1 MKNLVFTSV
10 ATTALLFGA
19 ATVNASDSF
28 APIAANKASSAI
40 SVAANGA
47 KPGGMHMPRPGGMH
61 MPKPGGVHMPRPGG
75 MHMPKPGGVHM
86 PRPGGMHMPRPNMPR
101 PHMGG
106 YHGPRG
112 NWHGGHNAPGGY
124 TSYRRPFRGFIM
136 PSYWINPGFHVSNYS
151 VYGLRAPTNGY
162 NWSRYYD
169 DAVLTDRRGYVYDSV
184 GNVPWQSAPAY
195 NTQPVYQ
202 QPVYAPTMNAD
213 RSVYLEDDMPVN
225 ASTEAGTYEGQ
236 WTGGYVDSQRQT
248 YRGQWEGKYEG
259 EDGRQYEGT
268 YRGTAVGAPVYNSGT
283 GANDSYGYTSGQPDE
298 DEDYEPA
305 RSAPVNQGA
314 PYQTPSYQA
323 PSYQNAPYQSSD
335 YRGSDGYSVPGGY
348 ETYERC
354 LRSRG
359 IAGGAIGAILGGVAG
374 NRIAGRGNRLPGS
387 IIGGGIGAIA
397 GAGVERLANK
407 CTKHLPRPQYRPATN
422 YPPQQGYPQ
431 GYPQSYPQGYPQSAP
446 SGYGWTQGYYYPQQ
460 PAATT
465 TVTVVPGN
473 MVTTTTTTEEV
484 IYENVYTNVR
494 PKGKALRRPAPT
506 RKRCAC

>member
-1 MKNLVFTSV
+1 MKKLVFTGV
-10 ATTALLFGA
+10 ATTALLLS
-19 ATVNASDSF
+19 ATAVNASDSF
-28 APIAANKASSAI
+28 APMPESKAMSAVKV
-40 SVAANGA
+40 SANGA
-47 KPGGMHMPRPGGMH
+47 KPGGMHMP
-61 MPKPGGVHMPRPGG
+61 K
-75 MHMPKPGGVHM
+75 
-86 PRPGGMHMPRPNMPR
+86 PGGMHMPRPGGLHMPKPGGMHMPR
-101 PHMGG
+101 PHTPRPQMGG

-136 PSYWINPGFHVSNYS
+136 PSYWINPGFYVSNYS

-169 DAVLTDRRGYVYDSV
+169 DAVLTDQRGYVYDSV
-184 GNVPWQSAPAY
+184 SNVAWQSAPAY
-195 NTQPVYQ
+195 NSQATHQ

-213 RSVYLEDDMPVN
+213 HSVYLEDNMPVN

-236 WTGGYVDSQRQT
+236 WTGGYVDPQGQT
-248 YRGQWEGKYEG
+248 YRGQWQGKYEG
-259 EDGRQYEGT
+259 EDGRRYEGT

-283 GANDSYGYTSGQPDE
+283 GANGSYGYTSGQPDV
-298 DEDYEPA
+298 DDDFEPA
-305 RSAPVNQGA
+305 RSGSAHQRAPYQAAPYQSAPYQSA
-314 PYQTPSYQA
+314 PYQTNNYTG
-323 PSYQNAPYQSSD
+323 SS
-335 YRGSDGYSVPGGY
+335 GYSIPGGY
-348 ETYERC
+348 ESYERC

-407 CTKHLPRPQYRPATN
+407 CTKHLPRPQYRPPVASN
-422 YPPQQGYPQ
+422 YPPHQGYPQ
-431 GYPQSYPQGYPQSAP
+431 GYPHGYTQPAP
-446 SGYGWTQGYYYPQQ
+446 NGYGWTQGYYYPQQ
-460 PAATT
+460 PATTT
-465 TVTVVPGN
+465 TVTIVPGN

-506 RKRCAC
+506 RKRCGC